1 MPTCLLYWHKGVPVS
16 HNQMALPDT
25 CYRMLEIRR
34 RRGLDL
40 ESHSQPPDQICEL
53 FSFVLGGR
61 QSDAPWERLLT
72 SHADTAR
79 AQTSIPHLGTEWAA
93 IVLPLHLSLF
103 QK

>member
-25 CYRMLEIRR
+25 CYWMLEICR